1 VQGQRKYSR
10 LPCFQAGVILGVYF
24 DASLNSL
31 GFQRERSGTFTVIT
45 GPGGLSG
52 QQDPYIFFGAVLSIT
67 PGGENA
73 GTYFQP
79 IAGNPSGGNYR
90 VFLLS
95 KNGQYTTFEAANY
108 PPCCIFSSPSGITP
122 AGTVIGTL
130 NDGFSVY
137 RGFLQ
142 TPDGTMTVFDAPGAG
157 TIRFQ
162 GTVTIGITPAGV
174 VAGAYLGP
182 NDGNF
187 LGDSRR
193 HGFLF
198 RPSGK

>member
-1 VQGQRKYSR
+1 
-10 LPCFQAGVILGVYF
+10 VILGVYF
-24 DASLNSL
+24 DAGFNSL
-31 GFQRERSGTFTVIT
+31 GFQRESSGSFTVIT
-45 GPGGLSG
+45 GPGGLFG

-67 PGGENA
+67 PGGEIA
-73 GTYFQP
+73 GTYFRP
-79 IAGNPSGGNYR
+79 IAGNPFGGDYR

-95 KNGQYTTFEAANY
+95 KNGQYTTFDAANY
-108 PPCCIFSSPSGITP
+108 PPCCIFWPPSGITP
-122 AGTVIGTL
+122 AGTVTGTL
-130 NDGFSVY
+130 NDGHGVY
-137 RGFLQ
+137 RGFLR
-142 TPDGTMTVFDAPGAG
+142 TPDCAVTVFDAPGAG
-157 TIRFQ
+157 TGEFQ

-198 RPSGK
+198 RPL